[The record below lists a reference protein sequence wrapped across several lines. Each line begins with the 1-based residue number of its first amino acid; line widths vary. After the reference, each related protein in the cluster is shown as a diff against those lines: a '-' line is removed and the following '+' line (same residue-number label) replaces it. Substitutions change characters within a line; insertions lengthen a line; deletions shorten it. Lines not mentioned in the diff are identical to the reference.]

1 MWFILKFLR
10 AKKEEKEKQL
20 VVFSTMKLM
29 ASQANGRHLC
39 CQWQSSSKLGK
50 MPLLTNQKGCCH
62 IAIPS
67 LRGLQICNH
76 CTQGFFHLCLSDYS
90 FPFSREIPRMFTDFS
105 FIWAWTHHCFNASLT
120 NTHLCNRWKSNKLQ
134 LQENDKDSSIIFHS
148 HTSPTLNKSWLF
160 EGIDKNQY
168 FSPPLSLSRQN
179 EEERT

>member
-39 CQWQSSSKLGK
+39 CQWQSPSKLGK

-76 CTQGFFHLCLSDYS
+76 CTQGFFHLCILCSGFSLLSTDM
-90 FPFSREIPRMFTDFS
+90 PRMFTDFS
-105 FIWAWTHHCFNASLT
+105 FIWAWTHYCFNSSLT
-120 NTHLCNRWKSNKLQ
+120 NAHFGNQWESNKLQ
-134 LQENDKDSSIIFHS
+134 LHPKGMTRNLPLSFILILHLLSINHDF
-148 HTSPTLNKSWLF
+148 F

-168 FSPPLSLSRQN
+168 FSPPL
-179 EEERT
+179 